1 MDCVVRLG
9 CDTPNGPPAPA
20 PGGRHHALRMVAKHL
35 LGNLDDRG
43 IVTRVAVL
51 PMAQQRQSRLDRQPA
66 TVNSAWSV

>member
-1 MDCVVRLG
+1 
-9 CDTPNGPPAPA
+9 
-20 PGGRHHALRMVAKHL
+20 MVAKHL